1 MIHSIHS
8 PDNNESE
15 YFSETLA
22 AESLPHYQPVP
33 QKETP
38 SPTNSPYSSVDATNQ
53 ANNNGQQSNL
63 IASNPK
69 YHQPPVYNG
78 NTQINGNGT
87 GVVRNNVVMSASIP
101 SGGVSASSAMQQ
113 QLQQKYYDQYENF
126 RAAGNGNVAN
136 GNGNGNVQQN
146 GMSQSAYNGTKAY
159 APPPQMT
166 TSFNQQQQ
174 MALHNHYNSQQ
185 NGSAGVGKI
194 ADYDPVT
201 DGPRNAPQTQ
211 RNTQT
216 LIYSSEQ
223 RGAARK
229 YSDSITHCQCENFT
243 TFDCCF

>member
-1 MIHSIHS
+1 MLPFLEKILSIFFYVLRFTLAHRCCAVHHIYLLFHAISFTINSLMTHSIHS

-69 YHQPPVYNG
+69 YHQPPIYNG

-146 GMSQSAYNGTKAY
+146 GMTQSAYNGTKAY
-159 APPPQMT
+159 EIGRASCRERVLLM
-166 TSFNQQQQ
+166 
-174 MALHNHYNSQQ
+174 
-185 NGSAGVGKI
+185 V
-194 ADYDPVT
+194 
-201 DGPRNAPQTQ
+201 
-211 RNTQT
+211 
-216 LIYSSEQ
+216 
-223 RGAARK
+223 
-229 YSDSITHCQCENFT
+229 
-243 TFDCCF
+243 